1 MREYHDMFLKMDV
14 LLLCD
19 VFENFRDLCTKND
32 QLDHAWYLTALGLAY
47 DAALKITGVN

>member
-1 MREYHDMFLKMDV
+1 MREYHDMYLKIDV

-32 QLDHAWYLTALGLAY
+32 KLDHAWYLTSLGLAY
-47 DAALKITGVN
+47 DAALKIIGVN